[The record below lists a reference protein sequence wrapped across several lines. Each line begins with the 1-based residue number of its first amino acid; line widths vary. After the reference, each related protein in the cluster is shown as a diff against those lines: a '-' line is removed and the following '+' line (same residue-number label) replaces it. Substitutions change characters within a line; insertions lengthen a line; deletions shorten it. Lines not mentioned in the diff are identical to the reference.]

1 MYGIMLNMIY
11 LQSNDVLVIIFEQN
25 DAIDYR

>member
-11 LQSNDVLVIIFEQN
+11 LQSNDVLVIFFEQN

>member
-11 LQSNDVLVIIFEQN
+11 LQSYDVLVIIFEQN

>member
-11 LQSNDVLVIIFEQN
+11 LQSNDVFVIIFEQN